1 MINETRNELLYIN
14 NIINAEE
21 GPEKDA
27 FTALLLE
34 RFYYDIKD
42 QLQDLEYKKE
52 ALESNM
58 ELLKYIINN
67 NDQLKEDRTLKKII
81 EK

>member
-14 NIINAEE
+14 NIINTE
-21 GPEKDA
+21 GPEKNT

-42 QLQDLEYKKE
+42 QLSDLEYKKE
-52 ALESNM
+52 VLESNM
-58 ELLKYIINN
+58 ELLRYIIEN
-67 NDQLKEDRTLKKII
+67 NDQLKEDRTFKKII
-81 EK
+81 DKK

>member
-14 NIINAEE
+14 NMIHAD
-21 GPEKDA
+21 GAEKDA

-42 QLQDLEYKKE
+42 QLQDLEYKKQ

-67 NDQLKEDRTLKKII
+67 SDKLKEDRTLKKII